1 MALAGTRMSEKKK
14 SNPRKITDAQ
24 VRDGVRSKVSKMED
38 ELRRNPNN
46 TKTSERLA
54 EMKRIH
60 ASKLL

>member
-1 MALAGTRMSEKKK
+1 MKKK
-14 SNPRKITDAQ
+14 KVNPKRITDSQ
-24 VRDGVRSKVSKMED
+24 VRDGVRSKVSKMEN

-46 TKTSERLA
+46 TKTSARLA